1 MVGSPSRSPSGG
13 LDRPPTDP
21 GRLPRVRYKRLSKGL
36 PKGGPLRFLGA
47 VMPRKPKPLP
57 TWEIYIARAKAKHL
71 GSVEAADADAAI
83 EAAAKEFRMDPKR
96 LMAVRRA

>member
-1 MVGSPSRSPSGG
+1 
-13 LDRPPTDP
+13 
-21 GRLPRVRYKRLSKGL
+21 
-36 PKGGPLRFLGA
+36 
-47 VMPRKPKPLP
+47 MPRKPKPLP

-83 EAAAKEFRMDPKR
+83 DPKR